1 MRLWGK
7 GWKIAITMAVLAV
20 AVYSV
25 AVTQSSAQAP
35 AAIPGLARI
44 AGKPDFSGIWEANN
58 TANWDLQSHEPRPM
72 VGQPGYT
79 PGSTVLAAPVLAL
92 GADGWVPGGLGVV
105 EGEEIP
111 YQPWAAARKKENLAN
126 WIDRDPELKC
136 FQPGIPR
143 AMYQPYPFQIIQSD
157 KSVQMIYEFA
167 NAQRTIHLNKMDPY
181 PNNAYMGYSTAKWVG
196 DTLVTD
202 VSDFTDA
209 TWFDRAGN
217 FHSDALH
224 VVERFTPISRDAI
237 QYGGHHRR
245 QAGLHAAVEDQHAA
259 LPASRKER
267 AVDGVP
273 LRGDGGRNH
282 VRASSQGSVGEAL
295 GRPHHER
302 RHHAQDPVG
311 RGRVR
316 ALHLG
321 QSADAA
327 REMMPG
333 REGKTRIVA
342 MMKFREVRFMRAK
355 LTVGAL
361 VVCRD
366 RRRDRSA
373 AVGNAYRR
381 GRTTR
386 SRLNSTRKVKPIQF
400 MDAAVTKVHG

>member
-136 FQPGIPR
+136 FQAGIPR

-157 KSVQMIYEFA
+157 KSVQMVYEFA

-237 QYGGHHRR
+237 QYEATIEDKQVFTRPWKISMPLYRRLEKNAQLMEFRCVEMVEETMYGHLRKDQLVKHWE
-245 QAGLHAAVEDQHAA
+245 GLTMNVDIT
-259 LPASRKER
+259 RKI
-267 AVDGVP
+267 P
-273 LRGDGGRNH
+273 P
-282 VRASSQGSVGEAL
+282 GEAVF
-295 GRPHHER
+295 ER
-302 RHHAQDPVG
+302 YISGNP
-311 RGRVR
+311 
-316 ALHLG
+316 
-321 QSADAA
+321 
-327 REMMPG
+327 P
-333 REGKTRIVA
+333 TPP
-342 MMKFREVRFMRAK
+342 AK
-355 LTVGAL
+355 
-361 VVCRD
+361 
-366 RRRDRSA
+366 
-373 AVGNAYRR
+373 
-381 GRTTR
+381 
-386 SRLNSTRKVKPIQF
+386 
-400 MDAAVTKVHG
+400 